1 MPATGSASEY
11 RFRTA
16 GGVEVVRRT
25 APVPLAPDPV
35 AALGARLDGRR
46 GALLASSYEYPGRY
60 TRWDIGFADP
70 PIEIVARGRAG
81 AARALNERGA
91 VLLGPIRAALEDEP
105 HVARVTHRDAAL
117 EFTVREPQPGFTEE
131 DRSRQPTVFSA
142 LRAIV
147 AWFETG
153 DDPYLGLY
161 GAFGYDLAFQFDP
174 IRLKRPRTGGSPRTS
189 CTLVDDGRVGAGA
202 SVGAGPAPAGT
213 AAGAPGTDPGD
224 GRCGGPGND
233 GNGGGDSGD
242 RDLVLYLPDAIL
254 VVDHQAATA
263 EEHRFDF
270 TAAGRTTAGLP
281 RTGPPTPWRAAKTI
295 PREADHRPGEY
306 ADCVRAAHAYF
317 RRGDLFE
324 VVPGQSFFAP
334 CAAPPSE
341 VFRRLRTRNPAPYG
355 ALMNLGEGEYLVAA
369 SPEMYVRVDGRRI
382 ETCPISGTVARGADA
397 IGDAAQILKL
407 LSSEKEASEL
417 TMCTDVDRND
427 KSRVCEPGSVR
438 VIGRRQIEMYSRL
451 IHTVDHVE
459 GRLREGLDA
468 LDGFLAHT
476 WAVTVTGAPK
486 HAAMQF
492 IEDHEKSV
500 RRWYGGA
507 IGMIG
512 FDGGMN
518 TGLTLRTVQIRDG
531 AAEVRAGATLLFDS
545 DPEAEEEETRL
556 KAAALLDA
564 IARPD
569 PPTGERRG
577 AGGEP
582 AGTGRTIL
590 MVDHQDSFVHTLAAY
605 LRETGAKVVTLRA
618 GFAPERIDEIA
629 PDLVVLSPGPGT
641 PSDFRV
647 ADTVGASRQRGL
659 PLFGVCLGLQ
669 GIVEYFGG
677 RLATLDYPM
686 HGKPSAIRWRG
697 GRLLAGLPDR
707 FEAGRYHS
715 LVADRAHL
723 PDCLDVTADT
733 EDGVVM
739 AIEHRSLPIAAVQF
753 HPESILTLGGEVG
766 RRLIHQVVERLRA
779 QGG

>member
-1 MPATGSASEY
+1 MSPDGPEREH

-16 GGVEVVRRT
+16 GGVEVRRHT
-25 APVPLAPDPV
+25 VPLPLDPDPV
-35 AALGARLDGRR
+35 ADLAARIDGRR
-46 GALLASSYEYPGRY
+46 GVLLASSYEYPGRY

-70 PIEIVARGRAG
+70 PLEIVARGRSG
-81 AARALNERGA
+81 AVHALNERGE
-91 VLLGPIRAALEDEP
+91 VLLAPIEAALAGEP
-105 HVARVTHRDAAL
+105 HVAAVDWRGDSLR
-117 EFTVREPQPGFTEE
+117 FTVREPEPDFTEE

-142 LRAIV
+142 LRAII
-147 AWFETG
+147 ARFG
-153 DDPYLGLY
+153 AQDDARFGLY

-174 IRLKRPRTGGSPRTS
+174 IELRRPRPES
-189 CTLVDDGRVGAGA
+189 
-202 SVGAGPAPAGT
+202 
-213 AAGAPGTDPGD
+213 
-224 GRCGGPGND
+224 
-233 GNGGGDSGD
+233 D
-242 RDLVLYLPDAIL
+242 RDLVLYLPDTIL

-270 TAAGRTTAGLP
+270 TTAGGRSTAGLP
-281 RTGPPTPWRAAKTI
+281 RTGSDTPWRAAETVG
-295 PREADHRPGEY
+295 READHRPGEY
-306 ADCVRAAHAYF
+306 AECVREAHGFF

-324 VVPGQSFFAP
+324 VVPGQSFFARCP
-334 CAAPPSE
+334 APPSE
-341 VFRRLRTRNPAPYG
+341 VFRRLRIRNPAPYG

-397 IGDAAQILKL
+397 IGDAEQILKL
-407 LSSEKEASEL
+407 LTSEKEASEL

-459 GRLREGLDA
+459 GRLRDGFDA

-486 HAAMQF
+486 LAAMQF
-492 IEDHEKSV
+492 IENHEKSV

-512 FDGGMN
+512 FDGNMN
-518 TGLTLRTVQIRDG
+518 TGLTLRTVQIRNG
-531 AAEVRAGATLLFDS
+531 AAEVRAGATLLVDS

-564 IARPD
+564 IGRPD
-569 PPTGERRG
+569 PPAEAGAEAGTKRPG
-577 AGGEP
+577 AG
-582 AGTGRTIL
+582 RTVL
-590 MVDHQDSFVHTLAAY
+590 MVDYQDSFVHTLAAY
-605 LRETGAKVVTLRA
+605 LRETGADVVTLRT
-618 GFAPERIDEIA
+618 GFAPERIDEIG

-641 PSDFRV
+641 PADFGV
-647 ADTVGASRQRGL
+647 ADTIGAALARGL

-677 RLATLDYPM
+677 RLGTLGYPM

-697 GRLLAGLPDR
+697 GRLLSNLPER

-715 LVADRAHL
+715 LFGERETL
-723 PDCLDVTADT
+723 PECLAVTADT

-739 AIEHRSLPIAAVQF
+739 AIEHRTLPVAAVQF

-766 RRLIHQVVERLRA
+766 RRLIHEVVERLRPEPSA
-779 QGG
+779 SAPRRAAS

>member
-1 MPATGSASEY
+1 MSSDGLAREH

-16 GGVEVVRRT
+16 GGIEVMRRT
-25 APVPLAPDPV
+25 ARVPLEPDPV
-35 AALGARLDGRR
+35 AALGARLDDRR
-46 GALLASSYEYPGRY
+46 GVLLASSYEYPGRY
-60 TRWDIGFADP
+60 TRWDIGFANP
-70 PIEIVARGRAG
+70 PIEIVAWGRAG
-81 AARALNERGA
+81 VVRALNGRGA
-91 VLLGPIRAALEDEP
+91 VLLDPIRAALEGEP
-105 HVARVTHRDAAL
+105 HVARIGCRNATV
-117 EFTVREPQPGFTEE
+117 EFTVREPEPGFTEE

-142 LRAIV
+142 LRAIT
-147 AWFETG
+147 ARFAAE
-153 DDPYLGLY
+153 DDAYLGLY

-174 IRLKRPRTGGSPRTS
+174 IRRKWPRAGGGARMTGAGGGHRGPGAAAADGGSGREGE
-189 CTLVDDGRVGAGA
+189 DGPGGAG
-202 SVGAGPAPAGT
+202 
-213 AAGAPGTDPGD
+213 
-224 GRCGGPGND
+224 
-233 GNGGGDSGD
+233 

-263 EEHRFDF
+263 EEHCFDF
-270 TAAGRTTAGLP
+270 AAEGRTTAGLP
-281 RTGPPTPWRAAKTI
+281 RTGLPTPWRAATTTVA
-295 PREADHRPGEY
+295 RHADHRPGEY
-306 ADCVRAAHAYF
+306 ADCVRAARELF

-334 CAAPPSE
+334 CDAPPSE

-355 ALMNLGEGEYLVAA
+355 ALMNLGEHEYLVAA

-438 VIGRRQIEMYSRL
+438 VIGRRQIEMYSRV

-459 GRLREGLDA
+459 GRLREGFDA
-468 LDGFLAHT
+468 LDGFLAHA

-512 FDGGMN
+512 FDGNMN
-518 TGLTLRTVQIRDG
+518 TGLTLRTVQVRDG

-569 PPTGERRG
+569 PPAEA
-577 AGGEP
+577 AGGTQAEAP
-582 AGTGRTIL
+582 GARRTIL
-590 MVDHQDSFVHTLAAY
+590 MVDHRDSFVHTLAAY
-605 LRETGAKVVTLRA
+605 LRETGAEVVTLRA

-629 PDLVVLSPGPGT
+629 PDLMVLSPGPGT
-641 PSDFRV
+641 PADFGI
-647 ADTVGASRQRGL
+647 AGTVRAALDRDL

-677 RLATLDYPM
+677 RLGTLDYPM
-686 HGKPSAIRWRG
+686 HGKPSEIRWRG

-707 FEAGRYHS
+707 FAAGRYHS
-715 LVADRAHL
+715 LFAERDAL
-723 PDCLDVTADT
+723 PQCLEVTADT
-733 EDGVVM
+733 EDGVIM
-739 AIEHRSLPIAAVQF
+739 AVEHRTRPIAAVQF

-766 RRLIHQVVERLRA
+766 RRLIHRVVERLRA
-779 QGG
+779 PARPR

>member
-1 MPATGSASEY
+1 MALAGDGPAQER

-16 GGVEVVRRT
+16 GGVEIVRRS
-25 APVPLAPDPV
+25 APVALRPDPV
-35 AALGARLDGRR
+35 AALAARLDGRR
-46 GALLASSYEYPGRY
+46 GVLLASSYEYPGRY

-70 PIEIVARGRAG
+70 PLEIVARGRSG
-81 AARALNERGA
+81 TVRALNERGG
-91 VLLGPIRAALEDEP
+91 VLLDPIEDALAGEP
-105 HVARVTHRDAAL
+105 HVGGLDRNADTIA
-117 EFTVREPQPGFTEE
+117 FTVRAPGTGFTEE
-131 DRSRQPTVFSA
+131 NRSRQPTVFSA
-142 LRAIV
+142 LRAIIDRFG
-147 AWFETG
+147 AE

-174 IRLKRPRTGGSPRTS
+174 VELRRPRP
-189 CTLVDDGRVGAGA
+189 DA
-202 SVGAGPAPAGT
+202 
-213 AAGAPGTDPGD
+213 
-224 GRCGGPGND
+224 
-233 GNGGGDSGD
+233 D

-263 EEHRFDF
+263 TEHHFDF
-270 TAAGRTTAGLP
+270 TTDTGSTAGLP
-281 RTGPPTPWRAAKTI
+281 RTGRESSWRAADKVG
-295 PREADHRPGEY
+295 REVDHRPGEY
-306 ADCVRAAHAYF
+306 ADCVRTAHTYF

-324 VVPGQSFFAP
+324 VVPGQSFFARCP
-334 CAAPPSE
+334 APPSE

-355 ALMNLGEGEYLVAA
+355 ALMNLGENEYLVAA

-397 IGDAAQILKL
+397 MGDAEQILKL

-459 GRLREGLDA
+459 GRLRGNFDA

-512 FDGGMN
+512 FDGNMN
-518 TGLTLRTVQIRDG
+518 TGLTLRTVQIRNG
-531 AAEVRAGATLLFDS
+531 AAEVRAGATLLVDS
-545 DPEAEEEETRL
+545 DPQTEEAETRL

-569 PPTGERRG
+569 PPAESAAETG
-577 AGGEP
+577 AGRPG
-582 AGTGRTIL
+582 AGRTVL
-590 MVDHQDSFVHTLAAY
+590 MVDHHDSFVHTLAAY
-605 LRETGAKVVTLRA
+605 LRETGAEVVTLRA

-629 PDLVVLSPGPGT
+629 PGLVVLSPGPGT

-647 ADTVGASRQRGL
+647 AETIGAALERGL

-677 RLATLDYPM
+677 RLGTLDYPM
-686 HGKPSAIRWRG
+686 HGKPSPIRWRG
-697 GRLLAGLPDR
+697 GRLLANLPER

-715 LVADRAHL
+715 LFGERDTL
-723 PDCLDVTADT
+723 PDCLEITADT

-739 AIEHRSLPIAAVQF
+739 AIEHRTLPIAAVQF

-766 RRLIHQVVERLRA
+766 RRLIHEVMERLHPPAEPHARA
-779 QGG
+779 RRAAS